1 MVQFP
6 RCVIDQYN
14 DPTPISFPFSFS
26 AGVTVTAAVLA
37 KKHF

>member
-1 MVQFP
+1 MAQFP

-14 DPTPISFPFSFS
+14 DPTPIPFSFSFS